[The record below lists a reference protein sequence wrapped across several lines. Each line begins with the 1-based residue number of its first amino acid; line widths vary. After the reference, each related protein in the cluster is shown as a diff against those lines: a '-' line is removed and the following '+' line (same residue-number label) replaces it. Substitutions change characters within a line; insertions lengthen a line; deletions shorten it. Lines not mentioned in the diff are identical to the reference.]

1 MYVMYIHPQ
10 VEYDRRRA
18 SPAMRLLD
26 EALSA
31 LGEPG
36 EPGETGRL
44 AAAAARMRQ
53 AFTGGALPGV
63 DIFAAAAALAA
74 GPAAA
79 AEEMSVERV
88 ALVDFLGEAGA
99 LLRDVTAQQEAVA
112 KALAQFDAEVAAAAA
127 SQPALLET
135 PAAKEQIARMAA
147 ARAASAGR
155 AGAARQLADL
165 LRVAQAMAGEDPGQW
180 AQ

>member
-1 MYVMYIHPQ
+1 V
-10 VEYDRRRA
+10 
-18 SPAMRLLD
+18 
-26 EALSA
+26 ALTD
-31 LGEPG
+31 LPGIVEPG
-36 EPGETGRL
+36 DQRYQG
-44 AAAAARMRQ
+44 Q
-53 AFTGGALPGV
+53 A
-63 DIFAAAAALAA
+63 
-74 GPAAA
+74 
-79 AEEMSVERV
+79 ERV
-88 ALVDFLGEAGA
+88 RDAWRTAGEAGA

-135 PAAKEQIARMAA
+135 PAAREQIARMAA

-180 AQ
+180 AP